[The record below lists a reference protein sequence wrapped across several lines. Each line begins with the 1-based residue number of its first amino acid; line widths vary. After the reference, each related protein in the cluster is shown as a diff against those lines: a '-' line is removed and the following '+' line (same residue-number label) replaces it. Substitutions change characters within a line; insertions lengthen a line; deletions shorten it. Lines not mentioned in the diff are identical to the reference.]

1 MGCSRSLSCLRRSGG
16 RSIRELPGDTEL
28 AFEDPVPRVNVH
40 VPFAA
45 AMMCGHGRSSGRD
58 ILVVVATMARN
69 FDSGAVVVLV
79 VTVVRAEVSCVTLVL
94 PWAIWQGHMLCF
106 KCLFWLPCWVVVV
119 VTAVALVV
127 VVTTTSR
134 VFRSPSSII
143 GTPAI
148 CQGHLATGTRAFAR
162 REVWVP
168 MRSSQSP
175 GTSKCQLGNWRFV
188 SLA

>member
-1 MGCSRSLSCLRRSGG
+1 M
-16 RSIRELPGDTEL
+16 
-28 AFEDPVPRVNVH
+28 PRMNVH

-45 AMMCGHGRSSGRD
+45 AMMCGRGRSSGRD
-58 ILVVVATMARN
+58 MVVVVATMARN

-79 VTVVRAEVSCVTLVL
+79 VTVIRAEVSCVTLVL

-106 KCLFWLPCWVVVV
+106 KCLFRLPCCVVVV

-127 VVTTTSR
+127 VVTTTTR
-134 VFRSPSSII
+134 VFGSGGGCRSPSSII
-143 GTPAI
+143 GIPAI
-148 CQGHLATGTRAFAR
+148 CHGHLATGTRAFAR

-168 MRSSQSP
+168 VRSSQSP